1 MGLKYYLRGLGMG
14 IIVTALIMGIVTR
27 ADSKEILSDDEI
39 RERAKELG
47 MVEASTVLADTVA
60 QESASSLAE
69 GEVRETM
76 VLPSPGDEEE
86 VLPQKEEGAFTSPEE
101 ERASEASEKEEDT
114 EDREGEKPTVSP
126 ETTANPTKEPEPSST
141 PTPTSMPTLAP
152 TALLEQAASPT
163 QPPETTST
171 QESATLVQQGES
183 VTIQIANGDSS
194 FAVCKKLME
203 AGVIESAN
211 EFDSYLC
218 RNGYDK
224 SIRAGSFEIPIGTEE
239 EEIAKI
245 ILKLSR

>member
-76 VLPSPGDEEE
+76 VLPSPDNEEE
-86 VLPQKEEGAFTSPEE
+86 VLPQKGEGGSSPEE
-101 ERASEASEKEEDT
+101 ESALEASEKEEDT
-114 EDREGEKPTVSP
+114 EDREGEKASVSP

-141 PTPTSMPTLAP
+141 PTAMPTLAP
-152 TALLEQAASPT
+152 TALPEQAASPT
-163 QPPETTST
+163 QSPETTST
-171 QESATLVQQGES
+171 PEAATLVQQGES
-183 VTIQIANGDSS
+183 VTIQIASGDSS
-194 FAVCKKLME
+194 FTVCKKLVE
-203 AGVIESAN
+203 AGLIESAN

-224 SIRAGSFEIPIGTEE
+224 SIRAGSFEIPIGAGE

-245 ILKLSR
+245 ILKLGR